1 MIINL
6 PKLGPV
12 QFRDDLPDAEIHRQ
26 IKALSDKY
34 GFEIPKRDVG
44 IGTLLKEGFMRGLGQ
59 TGIALGDLV
68 PAMLGSAVGATDYA
82 QRQMQEAAASQEEL
96 LRKYPLQFESYK
108 DVSGPYEALQYGA
121 ATLGELGPSA
131 LTALIPGVGLGA
143 VGSRLAGQ
151 AALRG
156 AVAAG
161 PATPAALAAA
171 KEAATTAGR
180 RAMYGGVYLGSLSQT
195 APEIFQNI
203 YQETG
208 AMEPGISALAGGIA
222 SILDT
227 IVPGKLLDDLGT
239 FGKLKAIE
247 KVAKD
252 TGAAP
257 KVWKYIGAEAAKAA
271 GMEGLTESAQEAI
284 GAAAEQVAG
293 SAKPFFSKENQERF
307 TEAFI
312 KGAIGGSAF
321 GAVGGA
327 GQGLQAQGAYRQE
340 QRNVKEAEQA
350 LQAQME
356 AERAAGT
363 LTPEKQAAYDT
374 AIQTA
379 RAQREKELTEAFE
392 GLPEFERQQREAAML
407 PEDLKAFS
415 ARAQQT
421 QAMKDLDA
429 WVQKAKA
436 ELEASRQK
444 LDEEKA
450 ASSIFS
456 ERGPTPRTG
465 GLYSPKIEQQRE
477 ERRERRGEAQRGLRS
492 FAFGEPTPEEFAAQ
506 RQQAEEARRQATQ
519 EKRLQQQVATRQFA
533 FEPEPSVPTLDTVTK
548 IDDPKAFGKLF
559 GIGPTARIL
568 RADGLLAGKDISKP
582 EDAAVVKQ
590 VLEAYA
596 SANPAQGAAAKIEEF
611 LKRPEFGGTGAARTD
626 AAPSGV
632 STEVA
637 GQPPAGAAPG
647 TAGTSERGGVAD
659 TAPPAGGTEAA
670 TEGEPGAV
678 GERQPTDI
686 QQRVAFGTALGA
698 SQPYRGSLR
707 GRMDNR
713 AAGAAVR
720 EGNFSKLVDALEKS
734 KNKVVAEIARRARGL
749 KTGVKVDDDAFEV
762 VESKGN
768 AARAA
773 TIDYAKTQVALLDA
787 VREYVRI
794 SQAYKGSDDN
804 KVAPI
809 EVPIYEQ
816 REIIANKPITD
827 FSVKGEMSW
836 FSSQREGDRPVRT
849 NADVRELLQNLEKSI
864 EDEQALRVTAAAP
877 YETRSAAGKYD
888 PKSDTVLVPSYKA
901 QDEGVLAHEIVHAQT
916 VKAIS
921 NPTAQQRPVVE
932 RLNKLYEHVR
942 KQFEGEQY
950 PPYGTLS
957 PYEFVAE
964 GLSNPDFQYKLSRI
978 KYENTSA
985 WDKFVQY
992 IADLLGLK
1000 NDNAF
1005 TELLT
1010 LYSELTDGTQTT
1022 KAKQTKAQGQKAPA
1036 VPAAAPAA
1044 PAVESTTP
1052 EVQPSGR
1059 FSTLSD
1065 AQPTAADEKSIADL
1079 LAVKPRKLDRVA
1091 KAAHTYF
1098 SRIRVGLAI
1107 KEIANDLVYQPV
1119 AYSMKPMKSWFIE
1132 GQGTIEPRYATEA
1145 EADFFRGKGGA
1156 TTRRAR
1162 EWIRANL
1169 SPEINQQLDAYVDA
1183 YTKEASN
1190 SADMMALFKRLQ
1202 EVSRLTDQQMRDML
1216 DNKGNLPA
1224 SKSVARLHT
1233 SAHPAVLEVL
1243 RNGDLSGALALLANH
1258 LESPFFSRV
1267 GQVLAPLLKNTKV
1280 AIGPESYFD
1289 PNINTVY
1296 LRDGATIYEVLH
1308 EATHAAVSHVIANPS
1323 HPLTKQL
1330 ADIFKAVRG
1339 SVDGAYGASNLQEFV
1354 AEIWS
1359 NQDFRNS
1366 LRGIMPN
1373 GQKQTLWSRFL
1384 SALRRWFGFPA
1395 KQETAVDR
1403 VDRLIMEMLDA
1414 PPAVRKGEPLFAQ
1427 AITQPNLASTL
1438 LNKAGNAISS
1448 SSVMNSQRA
1457 SEWLGKFGNLGA
1469 TARQQAYRLM
1479 PMYAYAEVAS
1489 KVLGPAAK
1497 KFSATLESME
1507 GYQAQLLEAAQPLN
1521 RRLMEFTQD
1530 PQFEKW
1536 SKLVHESTIPDVRP
1550 YPESKKLYVGSP
1562 EKTALWVELNRR
1574 FEALTPEAQKLF
1586 RDLFAS
1592 YKKLDKELETS
1603 LKNNIFGNVDDPVRA
1618 ASAYEKILL
1627 ELASI
1632 RIDHY
1637 APLFREGPFWV
1648 QYELNGVILKPSFDS
1663 AAERDYAIR
1672 QLEAQGAT
1680 NIESFSRVEDI
1691 TSKNIPDGTMLAAIV
1706 KIMQKTGAG
1715 QDAIDQLTNLVVKA
1729 LPETSILKRRQYREG
1744 VPGYIEN
1751 AAYAYSRVSSASA
1764 QQLARMRY
1772 GVELQNS
1779 IKEMIEEQ
1787 RKLRGN
1793 ESALGK
1799 EMIDEFSSRRSFA
1812 MSPNLSSW
1820 SRYASAGAYYFNI
1833 AGNVSSAVVQ
1843 TLQTPMVTMPYL
1855 GAEYGYVKAGKAL
1868 LAALNLYRT
1877 SGFNRKV
1884 KELSGETTERQ
1895 AMLSIENLLGRNL
1908 GEIEQ
1913 LRPLIEALKNR
1924 GLLQTSTLHEALQS
1938 ERDPEGRQLF
1948 KGTSR
1953 LHDIANFITNGM
1965 FHHSERMN
1973 REISAVAAYT
1983 LEMQNPKNTGT
1994 EAERQQR
2001 AIEKAIKTV
2010 QYTHGASGFLSGPS
2024 IAQNDLGRVFTVFKR
2039 FAFSMYYMLF
2049 DTIFRS
2055 LPKTNATDEQKQEID
2070 AARRQL
2076 VGIYGMAALFAG
2088 AKGVPLYWIAELA
2101 YNMFQGED
2109 DDDFD
2114 AVMRKFLGDFLYK
2127 GPINYLTN
2135 LSIAD
2140 RVGWSDLIFREAKSD
2155 KADASFLS
2163 RALESALGAPYSMID
2178 SMFRAKDL
2186 VAEGH
2191 LERGIEMALPV
2202 ALRNVLKGSRYFTE
2216 GANTLRGDPVMGEI
2230 SGYNS
2235 AMQVLGFAPADLIRQ
2250 YEENAYK
2257 KTRDKALTGEMNKQ
2271 LKRYYA
2277 ALREGDVNGMLEASE
2292 KLFEFSDKHGLG
2304 ITQDTLNKSVKTRD
2318 KITAEMYTNHG
2329 ISVSNR
2335 NRAAIER
2342 AVAEFE

>member
-12 QFRDDLPDAEIHRQ
+12 RFADNLTAAEFRQQVQQLADL
-26 IKALSDKY
+26 Y
-34 GFEIPKRDVG
+34 GFEVPKRDVG

-59 TGIALGDLV
+59 TGIALGDLF
-68 PAMLGSAVGATDYA
+68 PAMLGSAVGAKDYA
-82 QRQMQEAAASQEEL
+82 QRQMQEAAASQEQL
-96 LRKYPLQFESYK
+96 LEKYPPQIGSYK
-108 DVSGPYEALQYGA
+108 QVGGPYEALQYGA
-121 ATLGELGPSA
+121 ETLGEAGASFLP
-131 LTALIPGVGLGA
+131 ALIPGVGLGA
-143 VGSRLAGQ
+143 VGTRLGGQ

-156 AVAAG
+156 AMAAG

-171 KEAATTAGR
+171 KEATAAAGR

-222 SILDT
+222 SVLDT
-227 IVPGKLLDDLGT
+227 IIPGKLLDNLGT
-239 FGKLKAIE
+239 YGKLKAIE

-257 KVWKYIGAEAAKAA
+257 KVWKYIASEAAKAA
-271 GMEGLTESAQEAI
+271 GTEGLTESAQEAI

-637 GQPPAGAAPG
+637 GQSPAGAAPG
-647 TAGTSERGGVAD
+647 TADTSERGGVAD

-678 GERQPTDI
+678 DIFSSPEAFAAAIVANDPRTSSPEGIQFYSNNAEAVEAALQKTSAAAKEKTDI
-686 QQRVAFGTALGA
+686 
-698 SQPYRGSLR
+698 
-707 GRMDNR
+707 
-713 AAGAAVR
+713 
-720 EGNFSKLVDALEKS
+720 
-734 KNKVVAEIARRARGL
+734 
-749 KTGVKVDDDAFEV
+749 
-762 VESKGN
+762 
-768 AARAA
+768 
-773 TIDYAKTQVALLDA
+773 
-787 VREYVRI
+787 
-794 SQAYKGSDDN
+794 
-804 KVAPI
+804 
-809 EVPIYEQ
+809 
-816 REIIANKPITD
+816 
-827 FSVKGEMSW
+827 
-836 FSSQREGDRPVRT
+836 
-849 NADVRELLQNLEKSI
+849 
-864 EDEQALRVTAAAP
+864 
-877 YETRSAAGKYD
+877 
-888 PKSDTVLVPSYKA
+888 
-901 QDEGVLAHEIVHAQT
+901 H
-916 VKAIS
+916 
-921 NPTAQQRPVVE
+921 
-932 RLNKLYEHVR
+932 
-942 KQFEGEQY
+942 
-950 PPYGTLS
+950 
-957 PYEFVAE
+957 
-964 GLSNPDFQYKLSRI
+964 
-978 KYENTSA
+978 
-985 WDKFVQY
+985 
-992 IADLLGLK
+992 
-1000 NDNAF
+1000 
-1005 TELLT
+1005 
-1010 LYSELTDGTQTT
+1010 SELTDGTQTT
-1022 KAKQTKAQGQKAPA
+1022 KTKQTKAQGQKAPA
-1036 VPAAAPAA
+1036 APAA
-1044 PAVESTTP
+1044 TPAAPEVESTTP
-1052 EVQPSGR
+1052 EVQPSGQ

-1119 AYSMKPMKSWFIE
+1119 AYSMKPMESWFIE

-1289 PNINTVY
+1289 PNTNTVY

-1384 SALRRWFGFPA
+1384 NALRRWFGFPA
-1395 KQETAVDR
+1395 KQDTVVDR

-1868 LAALNLYRT
+1868 LSALNLYRT

-1884 KELSGETTERQ
+1884 QELSGETTERQ

-1908 GEIEQ
+1908 GEVEQ

-2055 LPKTNATDEQKQEID
+2055 LPKANATDEQKQEID

-2088 AKGVPLYWIAELA
+2088 AKGVPLYWVAELA

-2140 RVGWSDLIFREAKSD
+2140 RVGWSDLIFREAKGD

-2235 AMQVLGFAPADLIRQ
+2235 AMQVLGFAPANLIRQ
-2250 YEENAYK
+2250 YEENAYE
-2257 KTRDKALTGEMNKQ
+2257 KTRDKALTGEVNKQ

-2277 ALREGDVNGMLEASE
+2277 ALREGDVDGMQEARE
-2292 KLFEFSDKHGLG
+2292 KLFAFSDKHGLG
-2304 ITQDTLNKSVKTRD
+2304 LTEDTITKSVKSRD
-2318 KITAEMYTNHG
+2318 KISAEMYTNHG

>member
-26 IKALSDKY
+26 IKALSDRY

-108 DVSGPYEALQYGA
+108 DVGGPFEALQYGA

-222 SILDT
+222 SVLDT
-227 IVPGKLLDDLGT
+227 IIPGKLLDNLGT
-239 FGKLKAIE
+239 YGKLKAIE

-312 KGAIGGSAF
+312 KGAIGGTAFGTVGGLGKGIQEYSAF
-321 GAVGGA
+321 EQEKRRRAAVI
-327 GQGLQAQGAYRQE
+327 Q
-340 QRNVKEAEQA
+340 EAEQA
-350 LQAQME
+350 LQAQMQ
-356 AERAAGT
+356 AEQAAGT
-363 LTPEKQAAYDT
+363 LTPEKQAEYEANIKNYRDQQQKELQAVFGGPEYEEFMESLAARRKYEDT
-374 AIQTA
+374 E
-379 RAQREKELTEAFE
+379 AQKLLKEQLAAEKAAGTLTPQKKAQYEQALKNSREQRKQELTEAFSGLPDYFKNKQLE
-392 GLPEFERQQREAAML
+392 AAEAERLLKEQYAAEEAAGSLTPEKKAEYEQALKNAREQRKQELTEAFKGLPEYQRLKSLIGEQFTLPGFDIESFLAA
-407 PEDLKAFS
+407 
-415 ARAQQT
+415 
-421 QAMKDLDA
+421 
-429 WVQKAKA
+429 
-436 ELEASRQK
+436 
-444 LDEEKA
+444 EKA
-450 ASSIFS
+450 TKEQAATEQQAKKTVEGRVAKTGQGDLFA
-456 ERGPTPRTG
+456 ETKVPPPTPR
-465 GLYSPKIEQQRE
+465 
-477 ERRERRGEAQRGLRS
+477 
-492 FAFGEPTPEEFAAQ
+492 
-506 RQQAEEARRQATQ
+506 
-519 EKRLQQQVATRQFA
+519 
-533 FEPEPSVPTLDTVTK
+533 LDTVTK
-548 IDDPKAFGKLF
+548 LEDLKAFGKLF

-568 RADGLLAGKDISKP
+568 RPDGPLAGKDISKP

-596 SANPAQGAAAKIEEF
+596 SGNPAVGAAQKIEEF

-647 TAGTSERGGVAD
+647 TADTSERGGVAD

-670 TEGEPGAV
+670 TTVEPSAV
-678 GERQPTDI
+678 TPTP
-686 QQRVAFGTALGA
+686 T
-698 SQPYRGSLR
+698 P
-707 GRMDNR
+707 
-713 AAGAAVR
+713 
-720 EGNFSKLVDALEKS
+720 
-734 KNKVVAEIARRARGL
+734 
-749 KTGVKVDDDAFEV
+749 TP
-762 VESKGN
+762 
-768 AARAA
+768 
-773 TIDYAKTQVALLDA
+773 TT
-787 VREYVRI
+787 
-794 SQAYKGSDDN
+794 
-804 KVAPI
+804 
-809 EVPIYEQ
+809 
-816 REIIANKPITD
+816 
-827 FSVKGEMSW
+827 
-836 FSSQREGDRPVRT
+836 
-849 NADVRELLQNLEKSI
+849 
-864 EDEQALRVTAAAP
+864 
-877 YETRSAAGKYD
+877 
-888 PKSDTVLVPSYKA
+888 PS
-901 QDEGVLAHEIVHAQT
+901 
-916 VKAIS
+916 
-921 NPTAQQRPVVE
+921 
-932 RLNKLYEHVR
+932 
-942 KQFEGEQY
+942 
-950 PPYGTLS
+950 
-957 PYEFVAE
+957 
-964 GLSNPDFQYKLSRI
+964 
-978 KYENTSA
+978 
-985 WDKFVQY
+985 
-992 IADLLGLK
+992 
-1000 NDNAF
+1000 
-1005 TELLT
+1005 
-1010 LYSELTDGTQTT
+1010 TDGTQTT
-1022 KAKQTKAQGQKAPA
+1022 EAQQAEAQGQEAPA
-1036 VPAAAPAA
+1036 ATATTPATPATSLTGLENAANTAYERVRSIKAQKQSLLSKNGRVPAAKTEKRKQWDALSEQEARAMEEFGTADSALQKAGGRKKELPAGPASAFHSAA
-1044 PAVESTTP
+1044 PAN
-1052 EVQPSGR
+1052 VQAAIDRGDFAGAVQALVGR
-1059 FSTLSD
+1059 F
-1065 AQPTAADEKSIADL
+1065 KSPIL
-1079 LAVKPRKLDRVA
+1079 NRVA
-1091 KAAHTYF
+1091 N
-1098 SRIRVGLAI
+1098 L
-1107 KEIANDLVYQPV
+1107 LV
-1119 AYSMKPMKSWFIE
+1119 
-1132 GQGTIEPRYATEA
+1132 
-1145 EADFFRGKGGA
+1145 
-1156 TTRRAR
+1156 
-1162 EWIRANL
+1162 
-1169 SPEINQQLDAYVDA
+1169 
-1183 YTKEASN
+1183 
-1190 SADMMALFKRLQ
+1190 
-1202 EVSRLTDQQMRDML
+1202 
-1216 DNKGNLPA
+1216 
-1224 SKSVARLHT
+1224 
-1233 SAHPAVLEVL
+1233 
-1243 RNGDLSGALALLANH
+1243 
-1258 LESPFFSRV
+1258 
-1267 GQVLAPLLKNTKV
+1267 PLLRDVKLV
-1280 AIGPESYFD
+1280 SGVDRSYYD
-1289 PNINTVY
+1289 PNTNTVY
-1296 LRDGATIYEVLH
+1296 LRDGATVYEVMH
-1308 EATHAAVSHVIANPS
+1308 EASHAGLSHIIDNAN
-1323 HPLTKQL
+1323 HPVTRQL
-1330 ADIFKAVRG
+1330 AQIFKAVRG
-1339 SVDGAYGASNLQEFV
+1339 SVDGAYGATDLQEFV

-1359 NQDFRNS
+1359 NEDFRNS
-1366 LRGIMPN
+1366 MKGMMPN
-1373 GQKQTLWSRFL
+1373 GQKQTLWSQFMNV
-1384 SALRRWFGFPA
+1384 LRRWFGFPA
-1395 KQETAVDR
+1395 KQETAVDQI
-1403 VDRLIMEMLDA
+1403 DRLLMEILDA
-1414 PPAVRKGEPLFAQ
+1414 PPSERKGEPLFAQ
-1427 AITQPNLASTL
+1427 AITQPNLASNL

-1521 RRLMEFTQD
+1521 RRLTEFTQD
-1530 PQFEKW
+1530 PQFAEW

-1550 YPESKKLYVGSP
+1550 YPESKKKYADSP
-1562 EKTALWVELNRR
+1562 EKLAQWVELNRR

-1592 YKKLDKELETS
+1592 YKKLDKELEDS
-1603 LKNNIFGNVDDPVRA
+1603 LQNNVFGAVGDRERA
-1618 ASAYEKILL
+1618 ASAYQRIMD

-1632 RIDHY
+1632 RMDHY

-1648 QYELNGVILKPSFDS
+1648 QYELNGVVLKPSFDS

-1706 KIMQKTGAG
+1706 NIMKKTGAG
-1715 QDAIDQLTNLVVKA
+1715 SEAIDELTNLVVKA
-1729 LPETSILKRRQYREG
+1729 LPETSILKSRQRREG
-1744 VPGYIEN
+1744 VPGYIDN
-1751 AAYAYSRVSSASA
+1751 AAYVFSRVSSNSA

-1779 IKEMIEEQ
+1779 VKEMIEEQ

-1799 EMIDEFSSRRSFA
+1799 EMIDEFNSRRSFA

-1820 SRYASAGAYYFNI
+1820 SRYASTGAYYFNI

-1895 AMLSIENLLGRNL
+1895 AMLSIENLLDRNL
-1908 GEIEQ
+1908 GEVEQ
-1913 LRPLIEALKNR
+1913 LRPLIEAMKNR

-1994 EAERQQR
+1994 EAERQER

-2049 DTIFRS
+2049 DTMFRA
-2055 LPKTNATDEQKQEID
+2055 LPKANATDEQKQEID

-2088 AKGVPLYWIAELA
+2088 AKGVPMYWVAELA

-2163 RALESALGAPYSMID
+2163 RTLESALGAPYSMID

-2277 ALREGDVNGMLEASE
+2277 ALREGDVDGMMEASE

-2329 ISVSNR
+2329 ISISNR